1 MKKMKKMKIKEEILK
16 ALKVELL
23 KDDMSVC
30 SECIADTD
38 ADFYANIPSNK
49 RIPETMIYENK
60 MTPCF
65 YRFCCILKYY
75 FDIDPKEVIKIYE
88 KHGRANELIFC
99 KRYKFK
105 KELQQEVYSLCLKRT
120 NFNKI

>member
-1 MKKMKKMKIKEEILK
+1 MKKMKEEILK
-16 ALKVELL
+16 ALKEELL
-23 KDDMSVC
+23 EDRIT
-30 SECIADTD
+30 ECRECMVDVTV
-38 ADFYANIPSNK
+38 DFYDNIPRDK
-49 RIPETMIYENK
+49 LLPEVMIYENK

-88 KHGRANELIFC
+88 KHGRVNELIFC

-105 KELQQEVYSLCLKRT
+105 KELQQEVYNLCLKYN

>member
-1 MKKMKKMKIKEEILK
+1 MKVKEEILK
-16 ALKVELL
+16 ALKEELL
-23 KDDMSVC
+23 KDRILEC

-38 ADFYANIPSNK
+38 VDFYVNIPRDK
-49 RIPETMIYENK
+49 LLPETMIYENK
-60 MTPCF
+60 MTTCF
-65 YRFCCILKYY
+65 YRFCAILKYY
-75 FDIDPKEVIKIYE
+75 FNIDPKEVIKIYE

-105 KELQQEVYSLCLKRT
+105 KELQQEVYNLCLKYN

>member
-1 MKKMKKMKIKEEILK
+1 MKKMKIKEEILK

-38 ADFYANIPSNK
+38 VDFYANIPSNK
-49 RIPETMIYENK
+49 RIPETMVYENK

-105 KELQQEVYSLCLKRT
+105 KELQQEVYNLCLKRT

>member
-1 MKKMKKMKIKEEILK
+1 MKKMKEEILK
-16 ALKVELL
+16 ALKEELL
-23 KDDMSVC
+23 EDRIT
-30 SECIADTD
+30 ECRECMVDVTV
-38 ADFYANIPSNK
+38 DFYANIPRDK
-49 RIPETMIYENK
+49 LLPEVIIYENK

-65 YRFCCILKYY
+65 YRFCSILKYY

-105 KELQQEVYSLCLKRT
+105 KELQQEVYNLCLKRT

>member
-1 MKKMKKMKIKEEILK
+1 MKIKEEILK
-16 ALKVELL
+16 ALKEELL
-23 KDDMSVC
+23 KDDHIP
-30 SECIADTD
+30 ECRKCMVDVTV
-38 ADFYANIPSNK
+38 DFYANIPRDK
-49 RIPETMIYENK
+49 LLPEKIIYESK

-65 YRFCCILKYY
+65 YRFCNILKYY
-75 FDIDPKEVIKIYE
+75 FGIDPKEVIKIYE

-105 KELQQEVYSLCLKRT
+105 KELQQEVYSLCLKYN

>member
-1 MKKMKKMKIKEEILK
+1 MKKMKEEILK
-16 ALKVELL
+16 ALKEELL
-23 KDDMSVC
+23 EDRIT
-30 SECIADTD
+30 ECRECMVDVTV
-38 ADFYANIPSNK
+38 DFYANIPRDK
-49 RIPETMIYENK
+49 LLPEKMIYENK

-75 FDIDPKEVIKIYE
+75 FGIDPKEVIKIYE

-105 KELQQEVYSLCLKRT
+105 KELQQEVYNFCLKYN

>member
-1 MKKMKKMKIKEEILK
+1 MKKMKEEILK
-16 ALKVELL
+16 ALKEELL
-23 KDDMSVC
+23 EDRIT
-30 SECIADTD
+30 ECRECMVDVTV
-38 ADFYANIPSNK
+38 DFYANIPRDK
-49 RIPETMIYENK
+49 LLPEKMVYENK

-105 KELQQEVYSLCLKRT
+105 KELQQEVYNLCLKRT

>member
-1 MKKMKKMKIKEEILK
+1 MKKMKEEILK
-16 ALKVELL
+16 ALKEELL
-23 KDDMSVC
+23 KDRIT
-30 SECIADTD
+30 ECRECMVDVTV
-38 ADFYANIPSNK
+38 DFYANIPRDK
-49 RIPETMIYENK
+49 LLPEKIIYENK

-105 KELQQEVYSLCLKRT
+105 KELQQEVYNFCLKRT

>member
-1 MKKMKKMKIKEEILK
+1 MKIKEEILK

-23 KDDMSVC
+23 KDELLKDDMPVC
-30 SECIADTD
+30 SECIADTN

-49 RIPETMIYENK
+49 RIPEKMVYENK

-88 KHGRANELIFC
+88 KHGRLNELIFC

-105 KELQQEVYSLCLKRT
+105 KELQQEVYNLCLKYN

>member
-1 MKKMKKMKIKEEILK
+1 MKKMKEEILK
-16 ALKVELL
+16 ALKEELL
-23 KDDMSVC
+23 KDRIT
-30 SECIADTD
+30 ECRECMVDVTV
-38 ADFYANIPSNK
+38 DFYANIPRYK
-49 RIPETMIYENK
+49 LLPEKIIYENK

-105 KELQQEVYSLCLKRT
+105 KELQQEVYNFCLKRT

>member
-1 MKKMKKMKIKEEILK
+1 MKKMKEEILK
-16 ALKVELL
+16 ALKEEMV
-23 KDDMSVC
+23 KDHT
-30 SECIADTD
+30 SECRECMADTD
-38 ADFYANIPSNK
+38 ADFYANIPNNK
-49 RIPETMIYENK
+49 KLPEKIIYESK

-75 FDIDPKEVIKIYE
+75 FGIDPKEIMKIYE
-88 KHGRANELIFC
+88 KHGRVNELIFC

-105 KELQQEVYSLCLKRT
+105 KELQQEVYNLCLKYN

>member
-1 MKKMKKMKIKEEILK
+1 MKKMKEEILK
-16 ALKVELL
+16 ALKEELL
-23 KDDMSVC
+23 EDRIT
-30 SECIADTD
+30 ECRECMVDVTV
-38 ADFYANIPSNK
+38 DFYANIPRDK
-49 RIPETMIYENK
+49 LLPEKMVYENK

-75 FDIDPKEVIKIYE
+75 FDIEPKEVIKIYE

>member
-1 MKKMKKMKIKEEILK
+1 MKEEILK
-16 ALKVELL
+16 TLKEELL
-23 KDDMSVC
+23 EDRIT
-30 SECIADTD
+30 ECRECMVDVTV
-38 ADFYANIPSNK
+38 DFYANIPRDK
-49 RIPETMIYENK
+49 LLPEKMVYENK
-60 MTPCF
+60 MSPCF
-65 YRFCCILKYY
+65 YRFCTILKYY

-105 KELQQEVYSLCLKRT
+105 KELQQEVYNLCLKRT

>member
-1 MKKMKKMKIKEEILK
+1 MKIKEEILK

-38 ADFYANIPSNK
+38 ADFYANIPRDK
-49 RIPETMIYENK
+49 LLPETMLYENK
-60 MTPCF
+60 MTLCF
-65 YRFCCILKYY
+65 YRFCNILKYY
-75 FDIDPKEVIKIYE
+75 FGIDPKEIMKIYE
-88 KHGRANELIFC
+88 KYGRVYELFFC

-105 KELQQEVYSLCLKRT
+105 KKLQQEVYNLCLKHN

>member
-1 MKKMKKMKIKEEILK
+1 MKIKEEILK
-16 ALKVELL
+16 ALKEELL
-23 KDDMSVC
+23 EDRIT
-30 SECIADTD
+30 ECRECMVDVTV
-38 ADFYANIPSNK
+38 DFYANIPRDK
-49 RIPETMIYENK
+49 LLPEKMVYENK

-105 KELQQEVYSLCLKRT
+105 KELQQEVYNLCLKRT

>member
-1 MKKMKKMKIKEEILK
+1 MKMKEEILK
-16 ALKVELL
+16 ALKEEMV
-23 KDDMSVC
+23 KDHAP
-30 SECIADTD
+30 ECRECMVDVTI
-38 ADFYANIPSNK
+38 DFYANIPSNK
-49 RIPETMIYENK
+49 RLPEKMIYESK

-75 FDIDPKEVIKIYE
+75 FGIDPKEIIKIYK
-88 KHGRANELIFC
+88 KHGRYNELIFC

-105 KELQQEVYSLCLKRT
+105 KELQQEVYNLCLKYN

>member
-1 MKKMKKMKIKEEILK
+1 MKAKEEILK

-30 SECIADTD
+30 SECISAY
-38 ADFYANIPSNK
+38 ADFYANIPRDK
-49 RIPETMIYENK
+49 LLPEKMVYENK

-75 FDIDPKEVIKIYE
+75 FGIDPKEIIKIYE
-88 KHGRANELIFC
+88 KHGRAKELIFC

-105 KELQQEVYSLCLKRT
+105 KELQQEVYNLCLKYN

>member
-1 MKKMKKMKIKEEILK
+1 MKIKEEILK
-16 ALKVELL
+16 ALKEELL
-23 KDDMSVC
+23 EDRIT
-30 SECIADTD
+30 ECRECMVDVTV
-38 ADFYANIPSNK
+38 DFYANIPRDK
-49 RIPETMIYENK
+49 LLPEKMVYENK

-65 YRFCCILKYY
+65 YRFCTILKYY

-105 KELQQEVYSLCLKRT
+105 KELQQEVYNLCLKRT

>member
-1 MKKMKKMKIKEEILK
+1 MKMKEEILK
-16 ALKVELL
+16 ALKEEMV
-23 KDDMSVC
+23 KDRIT
-30 SECIADTD
+30 ECRECMVDVTV
-38 ADFYANIPSNK
+38 DFYANIPSDK
-49 RIPETMIYENK
+49 RIPEKIIYENK

-75 FDIDPKEVIKIYE
+75 FGIDPKEVIKIYE

-105 KELQQEVYSLCLKRT
+105 KELLQEVYNLCLKRT

>member
-1 MKKMKKMKIKEEILK
+1 MKAKEEILK
-16 ALKVELL
+16 VLKAELL

-38 ADFYANIPSNK
+38 VDFYVNIPNEK
-49 RIPETMIYENK
+49 RISETMVYENK
-60 MTPCF
+60 MTTCF
-65 YRFCCILKYY
+65 YRFCAILKYY
-75 FDIDPKEVIKIYE
+75 FGIDPKEIMKIYE
-88 KHGRANELIFC
+88 KHGRAYELIFC

-105 KELQQEVYSLCLKRT
+105 KELQQEVYNLCLKYN

>member
-1 MKKMKKMKIKEEILK
+1 MKKMKEEILK
-16 ALKVELL
+16 ALKEELL
-23 KDDMSVC
+23 EDRIT
-30 SECIADTD
+30 ECRECMVDVTV
-38 ADFYANIPSNK
+38 DFYANIPRDK
-49 RIPETMIYENK
+49 LLPEKMVYENK

-88 KHGRANELIFC
+88 KHGRLNELIFC

-105 KELQQEVYSLCLKRT
+105 KELQQEVYNLCLKRT

>member
-1 MKKMKKMKIKEEILK
+1 MKKMKIKEEILK
-16 ALKVELL
+16 ALKDELL

-38 ADFYANIPSNK
+38 ADFYVNIPSNK
-49 RIPETMIYENK
+49 RIPEKMVYENK

-65 YRFCCILKYY
+65 YRFCCILKNY
-75 FDIDPKEVIKIYE
+75 FGIDPKEVIKKYK
-88 KHGRANELIFC
+88 KHGRLNELIFC
-99 KRYKFK
+99 RRYKFK
-105 KELQQEVYSLCLKRT
+105 KELQQEVYNLCLKYN

>member
-1 MKKMKKMKIKEEILK
+1 MKKMKEEILK
-16 ALKVELL
+16 ALKEELL
-23 KDDMSVC
+23 KDRIT
-30 SECIADTD
+30 ECRECMVDVTV
-38 ADFYANIPSNK
+38 DFYANIPRDK
-49 RIPETMIYENK
+49 LLPEKMVYENK

-99 KRYKFK
+99 KRYNFK
-105 KELQQEVYSLCLKRT
+105 KELQQEVYSLCLKYN

>member
-1 MKKMKKMKIKEEILK
+1 MKKMKEEILK
-16 ALKVELL
+16 ALKEELL
-23 KDDMSVC
+23 EDRIT
-30 SECIADTD
+30 ECRECMVDVTV
-38 ADFYANIPSNK
+38 DFYANIPRDK
-49 RIPETMIYENK
+49 LLPEVIIYENK

-65 YRFCCILKYY
+65 YRFCTILKYY

-105 KELQQEVYSLCLKRT
+105 KELQQEVYNLCLKRT